1 MEFRIDRKSEIP
13 VRQQLAEQILFSI
26 ATEKL
31 KPGEALPSVRELARR
46 LKIHHNTVSQVYK
59 DLVRRAWLVGRRG
72 SRVVVRE
79 RGRQA
84 GRTSDGDLDDLINAT
99 IKLAREQG
107 YTLQMLRERVRA
119 RLLAQPPDRVL
130 VIEQESGLR
139 LLLRAEISAAL
150 DRPVEGCTLS
160 ELAADPGMA
169 IGALTVAAQYAIA
182 DVDPLVPKGVPAI
195 PLAFNVADEQLDLL
209 RKLKQPSIVAVVSV
223 SEVFLKT
230 ARSLLVPALGQR
242 HTLREFSFPLEDPSA
257 LTAVDVVFADSI
269 VRSRVKHPNAVQYQL
284 IRPSSL
290 KYLITALKS
299 YESE

>member
-1 MEFRIDRKSEIP
+1 MEFSIDKKSEVP

-46 LKIHHNTVSQVYK
+46 LRIHHNTVSQAYK
-59 DLVRRAWLVGRRG
+59 DLVRRSWLVGRRG

-79 RGRQA
+79 RGRQT
-84 GRTSDGDLDDLINAT
+84 GGCDLDDLINAT

-130 VIEQESGLR
+130 VIEEESGLR
-139 LLLRAEISAAL
+139 SLLQEEIRAVL
-150 DRPVEGCTLS
+150 GRPVEGCMLS
-160 ELAADPGMA
+160 ELATDPGMG

-182 DVDPLVPKGVPAI
+182 DVDPLVPKGVPAV
-195 PLAFNVADEQLDLL
+195 PLAFSVADEQLEIL
-209 RKLKQPSIVAVVSV
+209 RKLKQPSVVAVVSV
-223 SEVFLKT
+223 SGVFLKT

-242 HTLREFSFPLEDPSA
+242 HTLREFSFPLEDPTA
-257 LTAVDVVFADSI
+257 LSAVDVVFADSI
-269 VRSRVKHPNAVQYQL
+269 VRSRVKHSNVIQYQL

-290 KYLITALKS
+290 EYLVTALKS
-299 YESE
+299 YESK